1 MAVSAPSSPISY
13 PYNSSKKPSNP
24 GFAFCTLYKVTPA
37 GYKD

>member
-1 MAVSAPSSPISY
+1 MAVSAPGSPTSH